1 MTMKTS
7 NYKWIICGL
16 LFFATTVNYLDRQ
29 VLSLTYP
36 NLIEKEFHWD
46 ETMYGTITSMF
57 SMVYAIAMFFAGK
70 LIDWLGSKKGYLWA
84 IGIWSTGACL
94 HAVCGIGTEMVLGID
109 DLKSPEML
117 QLAAGSKMALAIGTV
132 SVWMFLSARCL
143 LAIGESGNFPAA
155 IKVTAEYFEPKDR
168 AFATSIFNSGCS
180 IGALIA
186 PFAIP
191 LIAKYWG
198 WEMAFIVIG
207 ALGYVWMGLW
217 ILLYRKPEETSTDN
231 FQSASLQDG
240 GEGGL
245 PSTDNQQPLSY
256 LQALKMR
263 ETWALSLCRFVSDG
277 GWWFFLFWTPMY
289 INTQFN
295 IKPTD
300 TEGMTLIFVL
310 YLITMLSIFGG
321 KLPNL
326 FIRRGKTAYE
336 SHLWSMFVFA
346 CVPLLGL
353 FAQPAGEYFSTPWAP
368 IIIIGILGAAH
379 QSWSANMF
387 SVIGDRFPKSS
398 AATITGISGTVGGFC
413 NAWLNLAAGYIIVF
427 ADETNLSI
435 FGFEGKPSGYM
446 ILFCWCGIAYLLGWT
461 ILKLLMPKEA

>member
-1 MTMKTS
+1 MNKS
-7 NYKWIICGL
+7 NYKWIICGM

-46 ETMYGTITSMF
+46 ETMYGTITGIF

-70 LIDWLGSKKGYLWA
+70 FIDWLGSKKGYLWA

-94 HAVCGIGTEMVLGID
+94 HAICGIGTQMVLGINS
-109 DLKSPEML
+109 LKSPEML

-132 SVWMFLSARCL
+132 SVWMFVSARCL

-217 ILLYRKPEETSTDN
+217 IFIYKKPKSETQTQESTD
-231 FQSASLQDG
+231 
-240 GEGGL
+240 E
-245 PSTDNQQPLSY
+245 TEEKPLTY
-256 LQALKMR
+256 VQALRMR

-289 INTQFN
+289 LNTQFG

-300 TEGMTLIFVL
+300 PEGMTLIFVL

-321 KLPNL
+321 KMPNL
-326 FIRRGKTAYE
+326 FIRQGKTAYQ
-336 SHLWSMFVFA
+336 SHLWSMFIFA
-346 CVPLLGL
+346 CIPLLGL
-353 FAQPAGEYFSTPWAP
+353 FAQPAGESLATPWAP
-368 IIIIGILGAAH
+368 IIIIGVLGAAH

-413 NAWLNLAAGYIIVF
+413 NAWLNMAAGFIIVY
-427 ADETNLSI
+427 ADETSMNL
-435 FGFEGKPSGYM
+435 FGFIGKSAGYM

-461 ILKLLMPKEA
+461 ILKLLMPRQ